1 MDIKNLIRLMLNYK
15 LMKSSEKEL
24 LLGRRSALKM
34 LGLGSAAMLTVGF
47 SDVLGAEPKGDRPKP
62 KKLDVESRSTVSFT
76 TGTERRQMLYEVM
89 KPFEKEI
96 KAGLKKKQLI
106 IKPNMVVT
114 NTPLCATHPDAL
126 RALLE
131 FIKPMYKGQII
142 IAESSSS
149 VNSSDGFKNYGYLDL
164 AKEFDLKF
172 IDINTSS
179 TGTPV
184 YILDRNLHL
193 DKIQASDVLTNPGN
207 YVISLSRLKT
217 HNTVVMTGAIKNLAM
232 AAPLNPGAVNG
243 AKPISYKRNMH
254 SGGSRFL
261 HYNMFLMTPY
271 CIPEFAIIDGMEGME
286 GNGPISGTPVDH
298 KIAMASFDPV
308 AMDSMAARLM
318 GIPLEDVGYLNYL
331 AAAGIGNIDRDK
343 IDIIGG
349 KDPEKSI
356 ITYKLPAN
364 IKTQLEWKDPLS
376 LPQPPRQNTPTP
388 PTTGSTV
395 QQQQKN
401 YPE

>member
-1 MDIKNLIRLMLNYK
+1 M
-15 LMKSSEKEL
+15 STSEKEL
-24 LLGRRSALKM
+24 VIGRRSALKL
-34 LGLGSAAMLTVGF
+34 LGLSSAAMLSVGI
-47 SDVLGAEPKGDRPKP
+47 SDVLAVEPKGDKPKP
-62 KKLDVESRSTVSFT
+62 KTLAAESRSTVSFT
-76 TGTERRQMLYEVM
+76 TGTERRQMLFEVM
-89 KPFEKEI
+89 KPFQNEI

-114 NTPLCATHPDAL
+114 NIPLCATHPDAL

-131 FIKPMYKGQII
+131 FIKPIYKGQII

-184 YILDRNLHL
+184 YIVDRDLHL
-193 DKIQASDVLTNPGN
+193 DKIQASDILTNPDN

-217 HNTVVMTGAIKNLAM
+217 HNSVVMTGAIKNLAM

-261 HYNMFLMTPY
+261 HYNMFLMAPY
-271 CIPEFAIIDGMEGME
+271 SNPDFSIIDGVEGME
-286 GNGPISGTPVDH
+286 GNGPINGTPVDH

-308 AMDSMAARLM
+308 AIDSMAARLM

-349 KDPEKSI
+349 KDPDKSI
-356 ITYKLPAN
+356 ITYKLSNN
-364 IKTQLEWKDPLS
+364 IKTQLEWKDPL
-376 LPQPPRQNTPTP
+376 PQPPRPTP
-388 PTTGSTV
+388 PASTPGAPA
-395 QQQQKN
+395 QQPQRQN
-401 YPE
+401 

>member
-1 MDIKNLIRLMLNYK
+1 
-15 LMKSSEKEL
+15 MKSSEKQL
-24 LLGRRSALKM
+24 VMGRRGALKM
-34 LGLGSAAMLTVGF
+34 LGLSSAAMLSVGLT
-47 SDVLGAEPKGDRPKP
+47 DVLAKEPKTDTPKP
-62 KKLDVESRSTVSFT
+62 KGPPAESRSSVAFT
-76 TGTERRQMLYEVM
+76 TGTERRQMMFEVM
-89 KPFEKEI
+89 KPFESEI
-96 KAGLKKKQLI
+96 KAALKKKQLI

-149 VNSSDGFKNYGYLDL
+149 VNSAEGFKAYGYLDL
-164 AKEFDLKF
+164 AKEFNLKF
-172 IDINTSS
+172 FDMNTES

-184 YILDRNLHL
+184 YIVDRDLHL
-193 DKIQASDVLTNPGN
+193 DKIQASNVLTDPNN

-217 HNTVVMTGAIKNLAM
+217 HNTVIMTGAIKNLAM
-232 AAPLNPGAVNG
+232 AAPLNPGTVAG
-243 AKPISYKRNMH
+243 AARPISYKRNMH

-261 HYNMFLMTPY
+261 HYNIFVMTPY
-271 CIPEFAIIDGMEGME
+271 VKADFAIIDGLEGME
-286 GNGPISGTPVDH
+286 GNGPISGTKVDH

-308 AMDSMAARLM
+308 AIDSMAARLM

-331 AAAGIGNIDRDK
+331 AAGGIGNIDKAK

-356 ITYKLPAN
+356 IVYKQPPN
-364 IKTQLEWKDPLS
+364 IKSQMEWKDPL
-376 LPQPPRQNTPTP
+376 PTPPRQGAPNQPAP
-388 PTTGSTV
+388 AAPAPGAPA
-395 QQQQKN
+395 QQQQRQN
-401 YPE
+401 

>member
-1 MDIKNLIRLMLNYK
+1 
-15 LMKSSEKEL
+15 MKSSENEL
-24 LLGRRSALKM
+24 VIGRRGALKM
-34 LGLGSAAMLTVGF
+34 LGLGSAAMLSVGLG
-47 SDVLGAEPKGDRPKP
+47 DVLAKEPKKDTPKP
-62 KKLDVESRSTVSFT
+62 KGPPAESRSSVAFT
-76 TGTERRQMLYEVM
+76 TGSERRQMLFEVM
-89 KPFEKEI
+89 KPFESEI
-96 KAGLKKKQLI
+96 KAALKKKQLI

-149 VNSSDGFKNYGYLDL
+149 VNSSDGFKAYGYLDL
-164 AKEFDLKF
+164 AKEFNLKF
-172 IDINTSS
+172 FDMNTES

-184 YILDRNLHL
+184 YIVDRDLHL
-193 DKIQASDVLTNPGN
+193 DKIQASNLLTDPNN

-217 HNTVVMTGAIKNLAM
+217 HNTVIMTGAIKNLAM
-232 AAPLNPGAVNG
+232 AAPLNPGTVAG
-243 AKPISYKRNMH
+243 AARPISYKRNMH

-261 HYNMFLMTPY
+261 HYNIFVMTPY
-271 CIPEFAIIDGMEGME
+271 VKADFAIIDGLEGME
-286 GNGPISGTPVDH
+286 GNGPISGTKVDH

-331 AAAGIGNIDRDK
+331 AAAGIGNIDKTK

-356 ITYKLPAN
+356 IVYKQPPN
-364 IKTQLEWKDPLS
+364 IKSQMEWKDPL
-376 LPQPPRQNTPTP
+376 PTP
-388 PTTGSTV
+388 PRPGAPNQAAPGQTAPGAPP
-395 QQQQKN
+395 QQQQRPN
-401 YPE
+401 

>member
-1 MDIKNLIRLMLNYK
+1 MR
-15 LMKSSEKEL
+15 SSEKEL
-24 LLGRRSALKM
+24 VMGRRNALKM

-47 SDVLGAEPKGDRPKP
+47 SDVLASEPKGEKPKP
-62 KKLDVESRSTVSFT
+62 KKLAVESRSSVSFT
-76 TGTERRQMLYEVM
+76 TGTERRQMLFEVM
-89 KPFEKEI
+89 KPFQNEI

-114 NTPLCATHPDAL
+114 NIPLCAAHVDAM

-164 AKEFDLKF
+164 AKEFNLKF

-193 DKIQASDVLTNPGN
+193 DKIQASDVLTGPDN

-217 HNTVVMTGAIKNLAM
+217 HNSVVMTGAIKNLAM

-271 CIPEFAIIDGMEGME
+271 VKPDFSVIDGLEGME
-286 GNGPISGTPVDH
+286 GNGPINGTPVDH
-298 KIAMASFDPV
+298 RIAMASFDPV

-331 AAAGIGNIDRDK
+331 AAAGMGNLDRDK

-356 ITYKLPAN
+356 ITYKLPTN
-364 IKTQLEWKDPLS
+364 IKTQLEWKDPLN
-376 LPQPPRQNTPTP
+376 LPQPVRPVNA
-388 PTTGSTV
+388 PTTTPGAPG
-395 QQQQKN
+395 QQKD

>member
-1 MDIKNLIRLMLNYK
+1 
-15 LMKSSEKEL
+15 MKSSEKRL
-24 LLGRRSALKM
+24 VLGRRSALKM

-47 SDVLGAEPKGDRPKP
+47 SDVLGAEPKGDKPKP
-62 KKLDVESRSTVSFT
+62 KKLAVDSRSPVSFT
-76 TGTERRQMLYEVM
+76 TGTERRQMLFEVM
-89 KPFEKEI
+89 KPFQNEI

-131 FIKPMYKGQII
+131 FIKPLYKGQII

-149 VNSSDGFKNYGYLDL
+149 VNSADGFKNYGYLDL
-164 AKEFDLKF
+164 AKEFNLKF
-172 IDINTSS
+172 IDINASS

-193 DKIQASDVLTNPGN
+193 DKIQASDILTDENN

-217 HNTVVMTGAIKNLAM
+217 HNTVVMTGSIKNLAM

-271 CIPEFAIIDGMEGME
+271 VKPDFAIIDGLEGME

-298 KIAMASFDPV
+298 RIAMASLDPV

-331 AAAGIGNIDRDK
+331 AAAGIGNIERDK

-356 ITYKLPAN
+356 ITYKLAPN
-364 IKTQLEWKDPLS
+364 IKTQLEWKDPLN
-376 LPQPPRQNTPTP
+376 LPQPVRPPAPANTTP
-388 PTTGSTV
+388 GGPA

>member
-1 MDIKNLIRLMLNYK
+1 
-15 LMKSSEKEL
+15 MKSSEKEL
-24 LLGRRSALKM
+24 VMGRRNALKM
-34 LGLGSAAMLTVGF
+34 LGIGSAAMLSVGF
-47 SDVLGAEPKGDRPKP
+47 SDVLASEPKGDKPKP
-62 KKLDVESRSTVSFT
+62 KKLAVESRSPVSFT
-76 TGTERRQMLYEVM
+76 TGTERRQMLFEVM
-89 KPFEKEI
+89 KPFQNEI

-114 NTPLCATHPDAL
+114 NIPLCAAHADAL
-126 RALLE
+126 RALIE

-172 IDINTSS
+172 IDMNTSS

-193 DKIQASDVLTNPGN
+193 DKIQASDILTSPDN

-217 HNTVVMTGAIKNLAM
+217 HNSVVMTGAIKNLAM

-261 HYNMFLMTPY
+261 HYNMFLMTPHVM
-271 CIPEFAIIDGMEGME
+271 PDFAVIDGLEGME
-286 GNGPISGTPVDH
+286 GNGPINGTPVDH
-298 KIAMASFDPV
+298 KIALASFDPV

-318 GIPLEDVGYLNYL
+318 DIPLENVGYLNYL
-331 AAAGIGNIDRDK
+331 AAAGIGNIDRSK

-356 ITYKLPAN
+356 ITYKLPTN
-364 IKTQLEWKDPLS
+364 IKTQLEWKDPLN
-376 LPQPPRQNTPTP
+376 LPQPARPNTQPSSTP
-388 PTTGSTV
+388 GGPA

>member
-1 MDIKNLIRLMLNYK
+1 
-15 LMKSSEKEL
+15 MKSSEKQL
-24 LLGRRSALKM
+24 VVGRRSALKM

-47 SDVLGAEPKGDRPKP
+47 NDVLAIEPKGDKPKP
-62 KKLDVESRSTVSFT
+62 KALAVENRSPVSFT

-89 KPFEKEI
+89 KPFENEI

-114 NTPLCATHPDAL
+114 NIPLCATHVDAL

-131 FIKPMYKGQII
+131 FVKPFYKGQII

-164 AKEFDLKF
+164 MKEFDVKF
-172 IDINTSS
+172 FDINTQS

-184 YILDRNLHL
+184 CILDRDLHL
-193 DKIQASDVLTNPGN
+193 DKIQASDILTSPDN

-217 HNTVVMTGAIKNLAM
+217 HNSVVMTGAVKNLAM
-232 AAPLNPGAVNG
+232 GAPLNPGAVNG

-261 HYNMFLMTPY
+261 HYNMFLMAPY
-271 CIPEFAIIDGMEGME
+271 ILPDFAIIDGLEGME

-298 KIAMASFDPV
+298 RIAMASSDPV

-318 GIPLEDVGYLNYL
+318 GIPLEDVGYLNYC
-331 AAAGIGNIDRDK
+331 AAGGLGNVDRDK

-349 KDPEKSI
+349 KDPDKSV
-356 ITYKLPAN
+356 ITYKLSNN
-364 IKTQLEWKDPLS
+364 IKSQLEWKDPL
-376 LPQPPRQNTPTP
+376 PQPPRPNAPRPSTPNAP
-388 PTTGSTV
+388 S
-395 QQQQKN
+395 QQQQK
-401 YPE
+401 

>member
-1 MDIKNLIRLMLNYK
+1 M
-15 LMKSSEKEL
+15 STSEKEL
-24 LLGRRSALKM
+24 VIGRRSALKL
-34 LGLGSAAMLTVGF
+34 LGLSSAAMLSVGI
-47 SDVLGAEPKGDRPKP
+47 SDVLAVEPKGDKPKP
-62 KKLDVESRSTVSFT
+62 KTLAAESRSTVSFT
-76 TGTERRQMLYEVM
+76 TGAERRQMLFEVM
-89 KPFEKEI
+89 KPFQNEI

-114 NTPLCATHPDAL
+114 NIPLCATHPDAL

-131 FIKPMYKGQII
+131 FIKPIYKGQII

-184 YILDRNLHL
+184 YIVDRDLHL
-193 DKIQASDVLTNPGN
+193 DKIQASDILTNPDN

-217 HNTVVMTGAIKNLAM
+217 HNSVVMTGAIKNLAM

-261 HYNMFLMTPY
+261 HYNMFLMAPY
-271 CIPEFAIIDGMEGME
+271 SNPDFSIIDGVEGME
-286 GNGPISGTPVDH
+286 GNGPINGTPVDH

-308 AMDSMAARLM
+308 AIDSMAARLM

-349 KDPEKSI
+349 KDPDKSI
-356 ITYKLPAN
+356 ITYKLSNN
-364 IKTQLEWKDPLS
+364 IKTQLEWKDPL
-376 LPQPPRQNTPTP
+376 PQPPRPTP
-388 PTTGSTV
+388 PASTPGAPA
-395 QQQQKN
+395 QQPQRQN
-401 YPE
+401 

>member
-1 MDIKNLIRLMLNYK
+1 ME
-15 LMKSSEKEL
+15 SSEKQL
-24 LLGRRSALKM
+24 VIGRRSALKM

-47 SDVLGAEPKGDRPKP
+47 TDVLAVEPKGDRPKP
-62 KKLDVESRSTVSFT
+62 KPLATESRSSVAFT

-89 KPFEKEI
+89 SPFQKEI

-114 NTPLCATHPDAL
+114 NTPLCATHVDAL

-131 FIKPMYKGQII
+131 FLRPIYKGQII

-149 VNSSDGFKNYGYLDL
+149 VNSSTGFKTYGYLDL
-164 AKEFDLKF
+164 EKEFNLKF
-172 IDINTSS
+172 LDMNSES

-193 DKIQASDVLTNPGN
+193 DKIQASNLLTDPNS
-207 YVISLSRLKT
+207 YVISISRLKT
-217 HNTVVMTGAIKNLAM
+217 HNSVVMTGAIKNLAM

-243 AKPISYKRNMH
+243 SKPISYKRNMH

-271 CIPEFAIIDGMEGME
+271 VMPDFAIIDGMEGME
-286 GNGPISGTPVDH
+286 GNGPIGGTPVDH
-298 KIAMASFDPV
+298 RIAMASFDPV

-318 GIPLEDVGYLNYL
+318 DIPLENVGYLNYL
-331 AAAGIGNIDRDK
+331 AAAGMGNIDRDK
-343 IDIIGG
+343 IDIVGG
-349 KDPEKSI
+349 KDPAKSV
-356 ITYKLPAN
+356 ITYKLPNN
-364 IKTQLEWKDPLS
+364 IAQQLEWKDPLN
-376 LPQPPRQNTPTP
+376 LPQPPRPNAQPPSAPAGPT
-388 PTTGSTV
+388 
-395 QQQQKN
+395 QQQQK
-401 YPE
+401 